1 VSDVLLRE
9 RRGGVEVLTLN
20 RPEKRNALNKDLL
33 TALGDTFAELETDDD
48 VRVIVLTAAGDRAFS
63 AGMDL
68 AEFASGGGGGQ
79 SVAERTDDDEID
91 ISKHQIIS
99 WDYPKPIVAALNG
112 ATVAGGFEIMM
123 CCDLVVAAEHVVF
136 GLAEVK
142 RGLMPGGGGTLLATR
157 IPMAVALEI
166 TLTGDTIDARRALE
180 LGLINRVV
188 PQGTEVDEAVALAQK
203 IAENGPLG
211 AGRQEARAQGR
222 DRGWRCRMAT
232 AEGHRCGVRERG
244 RARGRHRLRGEATPT
259 VRGPV
264 VDQTTRR
271 EGDDDGVGLRDRAR
285 VRDQAG
291 VDPPVRAREGRAAR
305 PRVPAPLVPPAR

>member
-9 RRGGVEVLTLN
+9 RRGAVEILTLN
-20 RPEKRNALNKDLL
+20 RPEKRNALNRELL
-33 TALGDTFAELETDDD
+33 DGLASTFAELERDDD
-48 VRVIVLTAAGDRAFS
+48 VRVVVLTGAGDRAFS

-79 SVAERTDDDEID
+79 SVAERAEADDDAVD
-91 ISKHQIIS
+91 PSRHQIIS

-166 TLTGDTIDARRALE
+166 TLTGDTIDSARAHE

-188 PQGTEVDEAVALAQK
+188 PSGSEVDEAVALAER
-203 IAENGPLG
+203 IAANGPLAVQVVKKLVRHG
-211 AGRQEARAQGR
+211 A
-222 DRGWRCRMAT
+222 T
-232 AEGHRCGVRERG
+232 EG
-244 RARGRHRLRGEATPT
+244 
-259 VRGPV
+259 
-264 VDQTTRR
+264 
-271 EGDDDGVGLRDRAR
+271 GDAAWPRPKEIGAVFASED
-285 VRDQAG
+285 
-291 VDPPVRAREGRAAR
+291 AREGALAFVEKR
-305 PRVPAPLVPPAR
+305 PPRFVGR